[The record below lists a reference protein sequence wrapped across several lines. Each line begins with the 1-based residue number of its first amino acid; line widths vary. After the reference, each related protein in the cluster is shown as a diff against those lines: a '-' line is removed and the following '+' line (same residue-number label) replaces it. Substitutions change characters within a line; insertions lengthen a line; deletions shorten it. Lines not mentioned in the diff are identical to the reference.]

1 MLLNIRILRR
11 GIALDV
17 YSLAGVHDSDV
28 IVAIRRAHK
37 AEHLVLIVA
46 ECLPQVDICAVFNAR
61 AFDVKAELLVDAAP
75 DAIDTVDIQIFF
87 ADNDRL
93 RADEGV
99 ARADFLTG
107 CIDVNRIDLDLM
119 RAGLRGKLLQIA
131 MHGAKLSVCLGDVI
145 ALLVS
150 GGHVNPLAIQIN
162 MDLQRRLRRAP
173 VCCPAAD
180 RDLAGELVRLCGVKT
195 AERLDFFKIEALRR
209 AAVRRV
215 HTNIRAV
222 CGLAASDINALAARL
237 AVEAV
242 GAVGV
247 AADNELLRIAVIGVV
262 LLNVRVLRR
271 VVRSD
276 VHTHAGMHRADVVVA
291 VRRAHQTEHLVLV
304 VAARLP
310 QMDIHTV
317 FLAGVINIKTVLSVG
332 AAQNTVNAA
341 FIQIAFAD
349 DDRLGAEVR
358 AARADF
364 LAGRVNIDRVD
375 IDLVRTGLQ
384 GEFLIEP
391 MRSPQ
396 CSIHLGDIIARAAC
410 FRLDDALAVC
420 IDMDL

>member
-1 MLLNIRILRR
+1 M
-11 GIALDV
+11 
-17 YSLAGVHDSDV
+17 
-28 IVAIRRAHK
+28 RA
-37 AEHLVLIVA
+37 
-46 ECLPQVDICAVFNAR
+46 
-61 AFDVKAELLVDAAP
+61 
-75 DAIDTVDIQIFF
+75 
-87 ADNDRL
+87 
-93 RADEGV
+93 
-99 ARADFLTG
+99 ARADFLAG
-107 CIDVNRIDLDLM
+107 RVNIDRVDIDLV
-119 RAGLRGKLLQIA
+119 RAGLHGELLIEAMRGAQ
-131 MHGAKLSVCLGDVI
+131 LSVCLGDVI
-145 ALLVS
+145 ALAACGCLKD
-150 GGHVNPLAIQIN
+150 PLAVHIDMN
-162 MDLQRRLRRAP
+162 FQRRFCRAP
-173 VCCPAAD
+173 VGRPAAD
-180 RDLAGELVRLCGVKT
+180 CDFTGELVRLCSVKT

-242 GAVGV
+242 GAVGI
-247 AADNELLRIAVIGVV
+247 AADHEFLRVTAVHFKLLDVRI
-262 LLNVRVLRR
+262 LRR
-271 VVRSD
+271 AVPINI
-276 VHTHAGMHRADVVVA
+276 HAFAGMHRADVVVA